1 MSDFR
6 DPFPNLPQ
14 VVDIGNDRYFMGA
27 QKPIE
32 LGFKDRADYIKSFS
46 DNSRTEFLIRKYLYI
61 SLKGKK
67 RLVFEDPKEK
77 AELIAILQKR
87 AKKIE
92 SSNEFTSSTLKNT
105 LLQRSYLNIQRLI
118 QELEGPD
125 YKGFK
130 FPSLPDIS
138 LPCTKAKK
146 YIRTIPENRLYQLI
160 LEIAWYLLHPDD
172 VPEKVKCDW
181 AKTIKQ
187 LDTLRIGDL
196 VINEKQNGNSVSPS
210 NYFKR
215 INLSSVVKSKTLVNA
230 LDQAR
235 EMAQQIEGT
244 TANDNMKE
252 RLQTLINILE
262 IKKYL
267 SDDLP
272 IDKDRVKI
280 IDVPAATS
288 ISNSLISNP
297 MKGGAGAGAG
307 AGAGKALDKPL
318 GIAMR
323 PLFNYFKVVF
333 DPVYSLLESS
343 IDTYSKKTDIQKVMI
358 PQLTTVL
365 HICNNLNPSETTT
378 SGLNTYGVYR
388 IKNVDET
395 LIAFM
400 NNMIASTD
408 TYVSSVG
415 DDAKRNIFNRQLFHL
430 PKVRLSSLLNKFV
443 DPTKYSD
450 PDSIPYIQLFTVGG
464 NLRLIEKDKFMNST
478 KPEMTEEVFKAVNE
492 FFAPTDLYILCTK
505 SDNVKENIPM
515 NMYEIDYDTIDV
527 GETGIQIDNI
537 SNNYFNKNKKPE
549 LYLENL
555 VTLLPYVVFNDAEL
569 ALSIL
574 ILFKELMPK

>member
-1 MSDFR
+1 MSEFR

-14 VVDIGNDRYFMGA
+14 VVDIGGDRYFMGA

-32 LGFKDRADYIKSFS
+32 LGFKDRADYIKSFG

-77 AELIAILQKR
+77 AELIAILRKR
-87 AKKIE
+87 AKKLE

-105 LLQRSYLNIQRLI
+105 LIQRSYLNIQRLI

-130 FPSLPDIS
+130 FPSLPEIS

-146 YIRTIPENRLYQLI
+146 YIHTIPENRLYQLI
-160 LEIAWYLLHPDD
+160 LEISWYLLHPDD
-172 VPEKVKCDW
+172 VPEKVSCDW

-196 VINEKQNGNSVSPS
+196 VINEKQNGNSASPS

-215 INLSSVVKSKTLVNA
+215 INLSSVVKSKTLTNA
-230 LDQAR
+230 LEQAK
-235 EMAQQIEGT
+235 EMAKQIEGKN
-244 TANDNMKE
+244 ANTNMKE

-272 IDKDRVKI
+272 VDKDRVKI
-280 IDVPAATS
+280 IDVPTANS
-288 ISNSLISNP
+288 ISKSLISNP
-297 MKGGAGAGAG
+297 MKGGAGAGTG
-307 AGAGKALDKPL
+307 ATKALDKPL

-343 IDTYSKKTDIQKVMI
+343 IDTYSKKADIQKVMI

-378 SGLNTYGVYR
+378 GGLNTYGVYR

-395 LIAFM
+395 LITFM

-450 PDSIPYIQLFTVGG
+450 PDSIPYIQLFTVDG
-464 NLRLIEKDKFMNST
+464 NLRLIEKDKFINSK
-478 KPEMTEEVFKAVNE
+478 KPEMTEEAFKAVNE
-492 FFAPTDLYILCTK
+492 FFTPTDLYIVCTK

-515 NMYEIDYDTIDV
+515 NMYEIDYDKVDV

-537 SNNYFNKNKKPE
+537 PNYFNKKPE

>member
-196 VINEKQNGNSVSPS
+196 VINEKQNGNNVSPS

-272 IDKDRVKI
+272 VDKDRVKI

-395 LIAFM
+395 LITFM

-515 NMYEIDYDTIDV
+515 NMYEIDYDNVDV

>member
-125 YKGFK
+125 YKGFN

-196 VINEKQNGNSVSPS
+196 VINEKQNGNNTSPS

-272 IDKDRVKI
+272 VDKDRVKI

-297 MKGGAGAGAG
+297 MRGGAGAG

-395 LIAFM
+395 LITFM
-400 NNMIASTD
+400 NNIIASTD

-443 DPTKYSD
+443 DSEKYRD
-450 PDSIPYIQLFTVGG
+450 PESIPYIQLFTVGG

-478 KPEMTEEVFKAVNE
+478 KPDMTEEVFKAVNE
-492 FFAPTDLYILCTK
+492 FFTPTDLYILCTK

-515 NMYEIDYDTIDV
+515 NMYEIDYDKVDV

-574 ILFKELMPK
+574 ILFKELIPK

>member
-32 LGFKDRADYIKSFS
+32 LGFKDRTDYIKSFS

-196 VINEKQNGNSVSPS
+196 VINEKQNGNNVSPS

-307 AGAGKALDKPL
+307 KALDKPL

-395 LIAFM
+395 LITFM

-515 NMYEIDYDTIDV
+515 NMYEIDYDNVDV

>member
-77 AELIAILQKR
+77 AELIAILRKR

-252 RLQTLINILE
+252 RLQTHINILE

-297 MKGGAGAGAG
+297 MKGGAG

-395 LIAFM
+395 LITFM

>member
-196 VINEKQNGNSVSPS
+196 VINEKQNGNNVSPS

-272 IDKDRVKI
+272 VDKDRVKI

-395 LIAFM
+395 LIPFM

-430 PKVRLSSLLNKFV
+430 PKVRLSSLLNKFI
-443 DPTKYSD
+443 DPMKYSD

-492 FFAPTDLYILCTK
+492 FFTPTDLYILCTK

-515 NMYEIDYDTIDV
+515 NMYEIDYDNVDV

>member
-77 AELIAILQKR
+77 AELIAILRKR

-252 RLQTLINILE
+252 RLQTLMNILE

-297 MKGGAGAGAG
+297 MKGGAG

-395 LIAFM
+395 LITFM

>member
-32 LGFKDRADYIKSFS
+32 LGFKDRTDYIKSFS

-77 AELIAILQKR
+77 AELIAILRKR

-196 VINEKQNGNSVSPS
+196 VINEKQNGNNVSPS

-272 IDKDRVKI
+272 VDKDRVKI

-297 MKGGAGAGAG
+297 MKGGAG

-395 LIAFM
+395 LITFM

-515 NMYEIDYDTIDV
+515 NMYEIDYDNVDV

>member
-14 VVDIGNDRYFMGA
+14 VVDIGGDRYFMGA

-32 LGFKDRADYIKSFS
+32 LGFKDRADYIKSFGDDS
-46 DNSRTEFLIRKYLYI
+46 KTEFLIRKYLYI

-105 LLQRSYLNIQRLI
+105 LLQRSYLNIQQLI

-130 FPSLPDIS
+130 FPSLPEIS

-267 SDDLP
+267 SDDLSV
-272 IDKDRVKI
+272 DKDRIKI
-280 IDVPAATS
+280 IDVPAATK
-288 ISNSLISNP
+288 ISESLITNP
-297 MKGGAGAGAG
+297 MRGGAG
-307 AGAGKALDKPL
+307 ALDKPL
-318 GIAMR
+318 GIAMS

-343 IDTYSKKTDIQKVMI
+343 INTYSKKADIQKVII

-365 HICNNLNPSETTT
+365 HICNNINPSETTT

-395 LIAFM
+395 LITFM

-408 TYVSSVG
+408 TYVSSSLV
-415 DDAKRNIFNRQLFHL
+415 DDTKRNIFNRQLFHL

-443 DPTKYSD
+443 DSEKYRD

-464 NLRLIEKDKFMNST
+464 NLRLIEKGKFMNST
-478 KPEMTEEVFKAVNE
+478 KPEKTEEVFKAIND

-505 SDNVKENIPM
+505 TDNIKENIPM

>member
-77 AELIAILQKR
+77 AELIAILRKR

-118 QELEGPD
+118 QEVEGPD

-307 AGAGKALDKPL
+307 KALDKPL

-395 LIAFM
+395 LITFM

>member
-1 MSDFR
+1 MSEFR
-6 DPFPNLPQ
+6 DPYPDLPQ
-14 VVDIGNDRYFMGA
+14 VVDIGGDRYFMGA

-32 LGFKDRADYIKSFS
+32 LGFKDRADYIKSFG
-46 DNSRTEFLIRKYLYI
+46 DDSRTEFLIRKYLYI

-77 AELIAILQKR
+77 ADLIAILQKR
-87 AKKIE
+87 AKKLE

-105 LLQRSYLNIQRLI
+105 LIQRSYLNIQRLI
-118 QELEGPD
+118 QQLEGPD

-160 LEIAWYLLHPDD
+160 LEISWYLLHPDD
-172 VPEKVKCDW
+172 VPEKVGCDW

-196 VINEKQNGNSVSPS
+196 VINEKQNGNSASPS

-215 INLSSVVKSKTLVNA
+215 INLSSVVKSKTLKNA

-235 EMAQQIEGT
+235 EMAQQIEGNN
-244 TANDNMKE
+244 ANTNMKE

-267 SDDLP
+267 SNDLP
-272 IDKDRVKI
+272 VDKDRVKI
-280 IDVPAATS
+280 IDVPAATK
-288 ISNSLISNP
+288 ISESLISNP
-297 MKGGAGAGAG
+297 MKGG

-318 GIAMR
+318 GIAMS

-343 IDTYSKKTDIQKVMI
+343 IDTYSTKTDIQKVMI

-365 HICNNLNPSETTT
+365 HICNNINPSETTT

-395 LIAFM
+395 LITFM

-478 KPEMTEEVFKAVNE
+478 KPEMTEEVLKAVNE
-492 FFAPTDLYILCTK
+492 FFSPTDLYILCTK

-537 SNNYFNKNKKPE
+537 PTNYFNKNKKPE

>member
-32 LGFKDRADYIKSFS
+32 LGFKDRTDYIKSFS

-77 AELIAILQKR
+77 AELIAILRKR

-196 VINEKQNGNSVSPS
+196 VINEKQNGNNVSPS

-272 IDKDRVKI
+272 VDKDRVKI

-307 AGAGKALDKPL
+307 KALDKPL
-318 GIAMR
+318 GIAMS

-515 NMYEIDYDTIDV
+515 NMYEIDYDNVDV

>member
-67 RLVFEDPKEK
+67 RLIFEDPKEK

-172 VPEKVKCDW
+172 VPDKVGCDW

-196 VINEKQNGNSVSPS
+196 VINEKQKGNSDSPS

-215 INLSSVVKSKTLVNA
+215 INLSSVVKSKTLTNA
-230 LDQAR
+230 LVQAK

-272 IDKDRVKI
+272 VDKDRVKI

-297 MKGGAGAGAG
+297 MRGGAGAGAG
-307 AGAGKALDKPL
+307 ALDKPL

-395 LIAFM
+395 LITFM
-400 NNMIASTD
+400 NNIIASTD

-443 DPTKYSD
+443 DSEKYRD
-450 PDSIPYIQLFTVGG
+450 PESIPYIQLFTVGG

-492 FFAPTDLYILCTK
+492 FFTPTDLYILCTK
-505 SDNVKENIPM
+505 SDNIKENIPM
-515 NMYEIDYDTIDV
+515 NMYEIDYDKVDV

>member
-77 AELIAILQKR
+77 AELIAILRKR

-307 AGAGKALDKPL
+307 KALDKPL
-318 GIAMR
+318 GIAMS

-395 LIAFM
+395 LITFM

-515 NMYEIDYDTIDV
+515 NMYEIDYDNVDV

>member
-196 VINEKQNGNSVSPS
+196 VINEKQNGNNTSPS

-272 IDKDRVKI
+272 VDKDRVKI

-297 MKGGAGAGAG
+297 MRGGAGAGAG
-307 AGAGKALDKPL
+307 AGALDKPL

-395 LIAFM
+395 LITFM
-400 NNMIASTD
+400 NNIIASTD

-443 DPTKYSD
+443 DSEKYRD

-492 FFAPTDLYILCTK
+492 FFTPTDLYIVCTK

-515 NMYEIDYDTIDV
+515 NMYEIDYDKVDV

>member
-77 AELIAILQKR
+77 AELIAILRKR

-235 EMAQQIEGT
+235 EMAQQIEGK

-297 MKGGAGAGAG
+297 MKGGAG

-395 LIAFM
+395 LITFM

>member
-118 QELEGPD
+118 QELQGPD

-196 VINEKQNGNSVSPS
+196 VINEKQNGNNTSPS

-272 IDKDRVKI
+272 VDKDRVKI

-297 MKGGAGAGAG
+297 MRGGAGAG
-307 AGAGKALDKPL
+307 ALDKPL

-378 SGLNTYGVYR
+378 GGLNTYGVYR

-395 LIAFM
+395 LITFM
-400 NNMIASTD
+400 NNIIASTD

-443 DPTKYSD
+443 DSEKYRD

-492 FFAPTDLYILCTK
+492 FFTPTDLYILCTK
-505 SDNVKENIPM
+505 SDNIKENIPM
-515 NMYEIDYDTIDV
+515 NMYEIDYDKVDV

>member
-77 AELIAILQKR
+77 AELIAILRKR

-196 VINEKQNGNSVSPS
+196 VINEKQNGNNVSPS

-244 TANDNMKE
+244 TANDNMTE

-272 IDKDRVKI
+272 VDKDRVKI

-318 GIAMR
+318 GIAMS

-395 LIAFM
+395 LITFM

-515 NMYEIDYDTIDV
+515 NMYEIDYDNVDV

-555 VTLLPYVVFNDAEL
+555 VILLPYVVFNDAEL

>member
-307 AGAGKALDKPL
+307 KALDKPL

-395 LIAFM
+395 LITFM

>member
-77 AELIAILQKR
+77 AELIAILRKR

-307 AGAGKALDKPL
+307 KALDKPL

-395 LIAFM
+395 LITFM

>member
-1 MSDFR
+1 
-6 DPFPNLPQ
+6 
-14 VVDIGNDRYFMGA
+14 MGA

-77 AELIAILQKR
+77 AELIAILRKR

-307 AGAGKALDKPL
+307 KALDKPL

-395 LIAFM
+395 LITFM

>member
-32 LGFKDRADYIKSFS
+32 LGFKDRTDYIKSFS

-77 AELIAILQKR
+77 AELIAILRKR

-196 VINEKQNGNSVSPS
+196 VINEKQNGNNVSPS

-307 AGAGKALDKPL
+307 KALDKPL

-395 LIAFM
+395 LITFM

-515 NMYEIDYDTIDV
+515 NMYEIDYDNVDV

>member
-196 VINEKQNGNSVSPS
+196 VINEKQNGNNVSPS

-307 AGAGKALDKPL
+307 KALDKPL
-318 GIAMR
+318 GIAMS

-395 LIAFM
+395 LITFM

>member
-77 AELIAILQKR
+77 AELIAILRKR

-172 VPEKVKCDW
+172 IPEKVKCDW

-272 IDKDRVKI
+272 VDKDRVKI

-395 LIAFM
+395 LIPFM

-430 PKVRLSSLLNKFV
+430 PKVRLSSLLNKFI
-443 DPTKYSD
+443 DPMKYSD

-492 FFAPTDLYILCTK
+492 FFTPTDLYILCTK

-515 NMYEIDYDTIDV
+515 NMYEIDYDNVDV

>member
-32 LGFKDRADYIKSFS
+32 LGFKDRTDYIKSFS

-77 AELIAILQKR
+77 AELIAILRKR

-196 VINEKQNGNSVSPS
+196 VINEKQNGNNVSPS

-272 IDKDRVKI
+272 VDKDRVKI

-297 MKGGAGAGAG
+297 MKGGAG

>member
-172 VPEKVKCDW
+172 IPEKVKCDW

-196 VINEKQNGNSVSPS
+196 VINEKQNGNNVSPS

-272 IDKDRVKI
+272 VDKDRVKI

-395 LIAFM
+395 LITFM

-430 PKVRLSSLLNKFV
+430 PKVRLSSLLNKFI
-443 DPTKYSD
+443 DPMKYSD

-492 FFAPTDLYILCTK
+492 FFTPTDLYILCTK

-515 NMYEIDYDTIDV
+515 NMYEIDYDNVDV

>member
-77 AELIAILQKR
+77 AELIAILRKR

-272 IDKDRVKI
+272 VDKDRVKI

-395 LIAFM
+395 LITFM

-430 PKVRLSSLLNKFV
+430 PKVRLSSLLNKFI
-443 DPTKYSD
+443 DPMKYSD

-492 FFAPTDLYILCTK
+492 FFTPTDLYILCTK

-515 NMYEIDYDTIDV
+515 NMYEIDYDNVDV

>member
-196 VINEKQNGNSVSPS
+196 VINEKQNGNNVSPS

-272 IDKDRVKI
+272 VDKDRVKI

-297 MKGGAGAGAG
+297 MKGGAG

-395 LIAFM
+395 LITFM

-515 NMYEIDYDTIDV
+515 NMYEIDYDNVDV

>member
-77 AELIAILQKR
+77 AELIAILRKR

-307 AGAGKALDKPL
+307 KALDKPL

-395 LIAFM
+395 LITFM

-515 NMYEIDYDTIDV
+515 NMYEIDYDNVDV

>member
-1 MSDFR
+1 
-6 DPFPNLPQ
+6 
-14 VVDIGNDRYFMGA
+14 
-27 QKPIE
+27 
-32 LGFKDRADYIKSFS
+32 
-46 DNSRTEFLIRKYLYI
+46 
-61 SLKGKK
+61 
-67 RLVFEDPKEK
+67 
-77 AELIAILQKR
+77 
-87 AKKIE
+87 
-92 SSNEFTSSTLKNT
+92 
-105 LLQRSYLNIQRLI
+105 
-118 QELEGPD
+118 
-125 YKGFK
+125 
-130 FPSLPDIS
+130 
-138 LPCTKAKK
+138 
-146 YIRTIPENRLYQLI
+146 
-160 LEIAWYLLHPDD
+160 
-172 VPEKVKCDW
+172 
-181 AKTIKQ
+181 
-187 LDTLRIGDL
+187 
-196 VINEKQNGNSVSPS
+196 
-210 NYFKR
+210 
-215 INLSSVVKSKTLVNA
+215 
-230 LDQAR
+230 
-235 EMAQQIEGT
+235 
-244 TANDNMKE
+244 
-252 RLQTLINILE
+252 
-262 IKKYL
+262 
-267 SDDLP
+267 
-272 IDKDRVKI
+272 
-280 IDVPAATS
+280 
-288 ISNSLISNP
+288 
-297 MKGGAGAGAG
+297 MKGGAG

-395 LIAFM
+395 LITFM

>member
-32 LGFKDRADYIKSFS
+32 LGFKDRTDYIKSFS

-196 VINEKQNGNSVSPS
+196 VINEKQNGNNVSPS

-297 MKGGAGAGAG
+297 MKGGAG

-515 NMYEIDYDTIDV
+515 NMYEIDYDNVDV

>member
-32 LGFKDRADYIKSFS
+32 LGFKDRTDYIKSFS

-196 VINEKQNGNSVSPS
+196 VINEKQNGNNVSPS

-272 IDKDRVKI
+272 VDKDRVKI

-307 AGAGKALDKPL
+307 KALDKPL
-318 GIAMR
+318 GIAMS

-515 NMYEIDYDTIDV
+515 NMYEIDYDNVDV

>member
-77 AELIAILQKR
+77 AELIAILRKR

-138 LPCTKAKK
+138 LPCIKAKK

-196 VINEKQNGNSVSPS
+196 VINEKQNGNNVSPS

-307 AGAGKALDKPL
+307 KALDKPL

-395 LIAFM
+395 LITFM

>member
-77 AELIAILQKR
+77 AELIAILRKR

-215 INLSSVVKSKTLVNA
+215 INLSSVVKSKILVNA

-307 AGAGKALDKPL
+307 KALDKPL
-318 GIAMR
+318 GIAMS

-395 LIAFM
+395 LITFM

-464 NLRLIEKDKFMNST
+464 NLRLIETDKFMNST